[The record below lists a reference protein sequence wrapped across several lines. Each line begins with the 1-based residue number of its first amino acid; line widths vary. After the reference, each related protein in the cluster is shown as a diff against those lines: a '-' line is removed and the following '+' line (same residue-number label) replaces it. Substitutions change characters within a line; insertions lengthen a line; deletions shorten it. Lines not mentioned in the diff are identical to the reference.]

1 MNRKSRK
8 EKFLQVD
15 LYPVTCERLSAGRS
29 NLDLLEAA
37 IRGGAKIIQLR
48 EKELPTGDL
57 YRMALAF
64 RKITA
69 EAGML
74 LIINDRVDIALAVDA
89 DGVHLGQEDLPL
101 SAARRIAPE
110 LLIGIS
116 THSREEAL
124 KAQGEGADYVNIGPI
139 FPTRTKEGVSRFLGP
154 EAIPGDRCGPR
165 DPLHRH
171 GGDRRRQHREGARA
185 GGAPG
190 GRGDGRHHGRRYG
203 RGGCRPAGN
212 DQKLQSS
219 LTAMMIMA
227 ITSTI
232 RIIFSPRLTDILAAH
247 QPPVALPVARTS
259 PSGQS
264 IFPVRRTPPSRGWC
278 R

>member
-1 MNRKSRK
+1 MNREMRK

-48 EKELPTGDL
+48 EKELPDRDL
-57 YRMALAF
+57 YGMALAF

-74 LIINDRVDIALAVDA
+74 LMINDRVDVALAADA

-124 KAQGEGADYVNIGPI
+124 QAQDGGADYVNIGPI
-139 FPTRTKEGVSRFLGP
+139 FSTRTKEGVTRFLGP
-154 EAIPGDRCGPR
+154 EAIPGIAAGIEIPFTVM
-165 DPLHRH
+165 
-171 GGDRRRQHREGARA
+171 GGIGAANIEKVVAQGARRVAVVTAVTMADDMA
-185 GGAPG
+185 GAV
-190 GRGDGRHHGRRYG
+190 
-203 RGGCRPAGN
+203 AA
-212 DQKLQSS
+212 
-219 LTAMMIMA
+219 LTK
-227 ITSTI
+227 TI
-232 RIIFSPRLTDILAAH
+232 RS
-247 QPPVALPVARTS
+247 
-259 PSGQS
+259 
-264 IFPVRRTPPSRGWC
+264 SRAV
-278 R
+278 

>member
-1 MNRKSRK
+1 MDKELRK

-29 NLDLLEAA
+29 NLDVLEAA

-48 EKELPTGDL
+48 EKELATRDL
-57 YRMALAF
+57 YRMAVAF

-74 LIINDRVDIALAVDA
+74 LIINDRVDIALAAEA

-124 KAQGEGADYVNIGPI
+124 RAQDGGADYVNIGPI
-139 FPTRTKEGVSRFLGP
+139 FPTGTKEGVTRFLGP
-154 EAIPGDRCGPR
+154 EAIPGMAAGLEIPFTVM
-165 DPLHRH
+165 
-171 GGDRRRQHREGARA
+171 GGIGRANIKEVLARGARRVAVVTAVTMADDMA
-185 GGAPG
+185 GAVT
-190 GRGDGRHHGRRYG
+190 
-203 RGGCRPAGN
+203 
-212 DQKLQSS
+212 S
-219 LTAMMIMA
+219 LREA
-227 ITSTI
+227 I
-232 RIIFSPRLTDILAAH
+232 RN
-247 QPPVALPVARTS
+247 
-259 PSGQS
+259 
-264 IFPVRRTPPSRGWC
+264 SRAV
-278 R
+278 

>member
-1 MNRKSRK
+1 MNRESRR

-29 NLDLLEAA
+29 NFDLLEAA

-48 EKELPTGDL
+48 EKELTTGDL

-74 LIINDRVDIALAVDA
+74 LIINDRIDIALAVDA

-139 FPTRTKEGVSRFLGP
+139 FPTRTKEGVTRFLGP
-154 EAIPGDRCGPR
+154 EAIPGIAAGLSVPFTVM
-165 DPLHRH
+165 
-171 GGDRRRQHREGARA
+171 GGI
-185 GGAPG
+185 GGANIEKVVAQG
-190 GRGDGRHHGRRYG
+190 AHRVAVVTAVTMADDM
-203 RGGCRPAGN
+203 AGAVAA
-212 DQKLQSS
+212 LRE
-219 LTAMMIMA
+219 A
-227 ITSTI
+227 I
-232 RIIFSPRLTDILAAH
+232 RN
-247 QPPVALPVARTS
+247 
-259 PSGQS
+259 
-264 IFPVRRTPPSRGWC
+264 SRAV
-278 R
+278 